1 MNDQTAVLGLIDIAS
16 NSRAWGFSRYI
27 LGKRP
32 FQHIPGLQF
41 CKVLGSGMNGGFST
55 TPSLTKQG
63 FFCVFD
69 TEHNAALFQKS
80 SSILKAYQDHANEF
94 FIATVQAYSS
104 RGSWSG
110 FAMSCS
116 NPSPPSSG
124 PIASLTRASIRPS
137 KTVQFWKKAKPA
149 EDAIAHAAGKI
160 LTAGV
165 GEAPYFRQ
173 ATFTIWDNA
182 QCLEQYAQQ
191 GAHLAAIK
199 AAYGQTYFS
208 ESMFTRFRVIQAQ
221 GIWQSK
227 YVQIP

>member
-1 MNDQTAVLGLIDIAS
+1 MNDQTAVFGLIDIAS
-16 NSRAWGFSRYI
+16 DSRGWGFSRYI

-41 CKVLGSGMNGGFST
+41 CKLLGSGVNGGFST
-55 TPSLTKQG
+55 TPSLSKQG

-69 TEHNAALFQKS
+69 TADHAARFQDS
-80 SSILKAYQDHANEF
+80 STILKAYQDHAHEF
-94 FIATVQAYSS
+94 FIASVQAYSS

-110 FAMSCS
+110 FEMSCS
-116 NPSPPSSG
+116 DPNPPSSG

-137 KTVQFWKKAKPA
+137 KAIQFWKKAKPA
-149 EDAIAHAAGKI
+149 EEAIDHALGKI

-182 QCLEQYAQQ
+182 QSLEQYAQQ

-199 AAYGQTYFS
+199 AAYGQSYFS
-208 ESMFTRFRVIQAQ
+208 ESMFTRFRVLRAQ
-221 GIWQSK
+221 GVWQSK
-227 YVQIP
+227 HVQIA